1 MSNNSKPATFA
12 GFFTTGII
20 FMTDSKHLKRMKAIK
35 EKQDQKIAA
44 ADQERGVT
52 ILLAGPGKGKSS
64 SAFGMLARSLG
75 HGHKVAVVQF
85 LKGAMSTGEEMFF
98 SQQDNVDWYAMGDG
112 FTWETQNKEQDIAS
126 AKKAWAKAEA
136 LIADDSYQLVILDE
150 ITYMFKFNYLDI
162 QPTLDA
168 LKNRPEKMNVI
179 LTGRGPKQELID
191 AVDTYSHILDEKH
204 AFKTG
209 VKAQPGIEW

>member
-1 MSNNSKPATFA
+1 MK
-12 GFFTTGII
+12 
-20 FMTDSKHLKRMKAIK
+20 DQKHLKRMKAIK

-44 ADQERGVT
+44 ADQERGVS

-85 LKGAMSTGEEMFF
+85 LKGAMSTGEELFF
-98 SQQDNVDWYAMGDG
+98 SQQKNVDWYAMGDG

-136 LIADDSYQLVILDE
+136 LLADDSYQLVILDE

>member
-1 MSNNSKPATFA
+1 M
-12 GFFTTGII
+12 
-20 FMTDSKHLKRMKAIK
+20 MTADEKHLKKMKAVK

-44 ADQERGVT
+44 ANIERGVS

-85 LKGAMSTGEEMFF
+85 LKGKMSTGEERFF
-98 SQQDNVDWYAMGDG
+98 STQENVDWFTMGDG
-112 FTWETQNKEQDIAS
+112 FTWETQNRQKDVDS
-126 AKKAWAKAEA
+126 AEKAWEKAAE
-136 LIADDSYQLVILDE
+136 LLADGRYNLVILDE
-150 ITYMFKFNYLDI
+150 ITYMFKYQYLDI

-168 LKNRPEKMNVI
+168 LNNRPMHMNVV

-191 AVDTYSHILDEKH
+191 AVDTYSMILEEKH
-204 AFKTG
+204 AFKGG
-209 VKAQPGIEW
+209 VKAQAGIEW

>member
-1 MSNNSKPATFA
+1 
-12 GFFTTGII
+12 
-20 FMTDSKHLKRMKAIK
+20 MTDQKHVKRMKAVK

-44 ADQERGVT
+44 ADQERGVS

-85 LKGAMSTGEEMFF
+85 LKGAMSTGEEIFF
-98 SQQDNVDWYAMGDG
+98 SQQENVEWYAMGDG
-112 FTWETQNKEQDIAS
+112 FTWETQNKEKDIAS
-126 AKKAWAKAEA
+126 AQKAWAKAEA
-136 LIADDSYQLVILDE
+136 LLADDRYQLVILDE
-150 ITYMFKFNYLDI
+150 ITYMFKLLYLDI

-191 AVDTYSHILDEKH
+191 AVDTYSLILEEKH
-204 AFKTG
+204 AFKAG

>member
-1 MSNNSKPATFA
+1 M
-12 GFFTTGII
+12 TT
-20 FMTDSKHLKRMKAIK
+20 DEKHLKKMKAVK

-44 ADQERGVT
+44 ADQERGVS

-85 LKGAMSTGEEMFF
+85 LKGSMSTGEELFF
-98 SQQDNVDWYAMGDG
+98 SSHENVDWFAMGDG
-112 FTWETQNKEQDIAS
+112 FTWETQDKEQDIKS
-126 AKKAWAKAEA
+126 AEKAWAKAQA
-136 LIADDSYQLVILDE
+136 LLADEQYQLVILDE
-150 ITYMFKFNYLDI
+150 ITYMFKYQYLDI

-168 LKNRPEKMNVI
+168 LKNRPEKMNVV

-191 AVDTYSHILDEKH
+191 AVDTYSMILNEKH
-204 AFKTG
+204 AFKAG
-209 VKAQPGIEW
+209 VKAQAGIEW

>member
-1 MSNNSKPATFA
+1 MDEQKY
-12 GFFTTGII
+12 
-20 FMTDSKHLKRMKAIK
+20 LKKMQAVK

-44 ADQERGVT
+44 ADQERGVS

-85 LKGAMSTGEEMFF
+85 LKGAMSTGEELFF
-98 SQQDNVDWYAMGDG
+98 SQQENVDWFAMGDG
-112 FTWETQNKEQDIAS
+112 FTWETQNMEADIAS
-126 AKKAWAKAEA
+126 AKRAWEKAQQ
-136 LIADDSYQLVILDE
+136 LLRDDQYQLVILDE
-150 ITYMFKFNYLDI
+150 ITYMFKYKYLHI

-168 LKNRPEKMNVI
+168 LKNRPQKMNVV
-179 LTGRGPKQELID
+179 LTGRGPTPALID
-191 AVDTYSHILDEKH
+191 AVDTYSLILDEKH
-204 AFKTG
+204 AFKAG

>member
-1 MSNNSKPATFA
+1 MPA
-12 GFFTTGII
+12 GFLFQQRGLLI
-20 FMTDSKHLKRMKAIK
+20 MTDQKHLKKMKAVK

-44 ADQERGVT
+44 ADQERGVS

-85 LKGAMSTGEEMFF
+85 LKGAMSTGEELFF
-98 SQQDNVDWYAMGDG
+98 SQQKNVDWYAMGDG

-126 AKKAWAKAEA
+126 AQKAWAKAEA
-136 LIADDSYQLVILDE
+136 LLADDSYQLVILDE
-150 ITYMFKFNYLDI
+150 ITYMFKYLYLDI

-191 AVDTYSHILDEKH
+191 AVDTYSHILNEKH
-204 AFKTG
+204 AFKAG

>member
-1 MSNNSKPATFA
+1 MK
-12 GFFTTGII
+12 TT
-20 FMTDSKHLKRMKAIK
+20 DEKHLKKMKAIK

-44 ADQERGVT
+44 ADIERGVS

-85 LKGAMSTGEEMFF
+85 LKGSMTTGEERFF
-98 SQQDNVDWYAMGDG
+98 TTHENVDWFAMGDG
-112 FTWETQNKEQDIAS
+112 FTWETQNRQNDIDS
-126 AKKAWAKAEA
+126 AEKAWAKAEQ
-136 LIADDSYQLVILDE
+136 LLADKSYNLVILDE
-150 ITYMFKFNYLDI
+150 ITYMFKYEYLNI

-168 LKNRPEKMNVI
+168 LKNRPYNMSVV

-191 AVDTYSHILDEKH
+191 AVDTYSMILNEKH
-204 AFKTG
+204 AFKAG
-209 VKAQPGIEW
+209 VKAQAGIEW